1 MAIEGNL
8 VGQTLGGYRIVG
20 QIGRGGMAVVYK
32 AYEPALDRYVAI
44 KVLPQYFAH
53 DPDFAARFEREA
65 KAVARLHHPNI
76 LPIYGVGLDAGLNYI
91 VMQYVEAGTLKDML
105 GTPLD
110 LKTANDIVGQIGRA
124 LDYAHGRGLVHRD
137 VKPANVLIAEGNWVL
152 LTDFGLARI
161 VESSIQITKSGVGV
175 GTPAYMSPEQGQGIT
190 VDARSDVYSL
200 GVVLYEMLTG
210 RVPFDADTP
219 MAIVIKHMTAP
230 LPLPREA
237 NPDLPEPVERVLLKA
252 LAKDVNGRFQT
263 AQEMV
268 TALEQAVA
276 EAGTAN
282 AAPPTVPV
290 REKSMPTPVQD
301 GPTAVLDH
309 PPRAV
314 PSAVSESPQSSTL
327 RPMWNRVPYWAWGL
341 AAGLVALLVIV
352 ALLIATQG
360 PSPAESTPT
369 VVAAVVLSTPEK
381 KPMVEPT
388 PSERP
393 VPKPTPVPP
402 SDDDARP
409 PAESGAAHLAAGL
422 DLLENRQYR
431 GAIEEF
437 NLAAAAGHETA
448 DLFHSR
454 AVACHQLFVLAG
466 ECDLEL
472 ALADFNRAIELEP
485 EAARHYQGRA
495 SVHMD
500 LGQPDLA
507 LADVAHATELNPEDS
522 GTWADQGW
530 AHLETGDVQRALA
543 DFDHALQLDPD
554 NSHLISA
561 RATAFLRLGDI
572 GAALENWD
580 RAIEIEPTVASF
592 WLERGWAH
600 KLNGN
605 LDAAL
610 ADFERVIRLEPDNAG
625 GYRGRGTV
633 IMDMGDPQRAV
644 RDFSR
649 AIELAPHDTGA
660 LRDRA
665 WAYRASGAYQKALED
680 LTEALRREPEEPWS
694 YLDRAVVFENLGDL
708 DHAIADLNRAV
719 ELGPDLVDAFFQR
732 AMFHQRREVWEAVIA
747 DLTRAREMAP
757 DWPDLYGYLGDA
769 FARLGDVDQARDNY
783 GRFIELTT
791 EDPAYDEW
799 RGQVLEWLEGH
810 P

>member
-110 LKTANDIVGQIGRA
+110 LQTTNDIVGQIGRA
-124 LDYAHGRGLVHRD
+124 LDYAHRRGLVHRD

-252 LAKDVNGRFQT
+252 LAKDVNSRFQT

-268 TALEQAVA
+268 AALDQAVGETETASPA
-276 EAGTAN
+276 EPMVKA
-282 AAPPTVPV
+282 
-290 REKSMPTPVQD
+290 REKAIPTPAQD

-309 PPRAV
+309 PPRAIPSKASTPL
-314 PSAVSESPQSSTL
+314 PSAAD
-327 RPMWNRVPYWAWGL
+327 PMWNRVPRWAWGL
-341 AAGLVALLVIV
+341 AVGLAALLVIV

-360 PSPAESTPT
+360 PSSPESTPT
-369 VVAAVVLSTPEK
+369 VIAAIVLSTPEEE
-381 KPMVEPT
+381 PMVEPAA
-388 PSERP
+388 SERP
-393 VPKPTPVPP
+393 APRPTSVPP

-409 PAESGAAHLAAGL
+409 PAESGAVHFAAGL

-431 GAIEEF
+431 AAIEEF
-437 NLAAAAGHETA
+437 NQAAAEGHETA

-454 AVACHQLFVLAG
+454 AVACHQLFALAG

-472 ALADFNRAIELEP
+472 ALADFSRAIELEP

-507 LADVAHATELNPEDS
+507 LADVARATELNPEDS

-530 AHLETGDVQRALA
+530 AHLETGDFQRALA
-543 DFDHALQLDPD
+543 DFDHALRLDPD
-554 NSHLISA
+554 NPHLISA
-561 RATAFLRLGDI
+561 RAAAFLRLGDI

-580 RAIEIEPTVASF
+580 RAIEIEPTVTYF

-600 KLNGN
+600 KQNGN

-633 IMDMGDPQRAV
+633 IMELGDPQRAI
-644 RDFSR
+644 RDFTR
-649 AIELAPHDTGA
+649 AIELAPRDVGA

-665 WAYRASGAYQKALED
+665 WAYRSSGAYQKALED

-694 YLDRAVVFENLGDL
+694 YLDRAVVYENLGDL

-719 ELGPDLVDAFFQR
+719 DLGPDLVDAFFQR
-732 AMFHQRREVWEAVIA
+732 AMFHQRREEWDAVIA
-747 DLTRAREMAP
+747 DLTRAQEMAP
-757 DWPDLYGYLGDA
+757 DWPDLYAHLGDA
-769 FARLGDVDQARDNY
+769 FAQLGDVDQAREYY
-783 GRFIELTT
+783 GRFLELTA
-791 EDPAYDEW
+791 EDPGYDEW
-799 RGQVLEWLEGH
+799 RGQVLEWLGGH